1 MALKIGSILQN
12 RYRIDSVLGQGGM
25 GAVYKA
31 FDVNLGVDV
40 AVKENLFTTAEF
52 ARQFERE
59 AKILA
64 RLRHPNLPRV
74 TDHFVIQG
82 EGQYLVMDFITGRDL
97 RHRLEGDGAVSEEE
111 ALPWFLEICD
121 ALAYLHRQK
130 KPIIHRDVK
139 PGNIKIRPDG
149 RAFLVD
155 FGLAKVFEDEGLT
168 TTGAKAMTPGFS
180 PPEQYGTGRT
190 DERTDIYSLG
200 ATMYAALT
208 ASIPED
214 SIERAMQRD
223 KLTPVR
229 KRSPIVSTEVA
240 RVIEKALEVRP
251 HERFQSVIDMA
262 NALGKASGI
271 SLPTMVGI
279 YPYLDHTIPGAGKT
293 VAAQRAT
300 QALQPISRR
309 RRRLPMVMLL
319 TTAAILIGIGAI
331 YISVP
336 DLGDRIAA
344 FFAPATAAPTAPGTN
359 STNMAGTRSM
369 TTNELTTLQGSAT
382 ADLSPVPS
390 EELTSEATVDGTPSS
405 TSIPVA
411 TPSGG
416 GFGQI
421 AYVSDKTGKP
431 QIFIIDSDGSNEK
444 QLTSFQEGAC
454 QPAWYPDGMKL
465 VFTSP
470 CSRNQDEYLGS
481 TLWEIVLD
489 EDDHASDPET
499 LQIGPGGNY
508 DPKVAPD
515 GERIAFTSL
524 RDGRAQLYVYDI
536 VNGQLTNLF
545 ETIAWY
551 QQPTW
556 SSAGTQLAFTSFH
569 TDVSEI
575 WIMPD
580 YGGIEG
586 ERFSSSE
593 GESSDSHADWSSD
606 GVWILFEREKTDSP
620 PHLVVAQF
628 GDRGFTTHRICIE
641 GAHAGF
647 PMSEPR
653 WSPDAKWI
661 VFETWPDGVNHD
673 IALITASCTSYTLLT
688 TDPGWDFD
696 PAWRPS
702 P

>member
-97 RHRLEGDGAVSEEE
+97 RHRLEGEGAVSEEE

-130 KPIIHRDVK
+130 KPIIHRDIK

-214 SIERAMQRD
+214 SIERAMDRD

-229 KRSPIVSTEVA
+229 KRSPIVSVEVA
-240 RVIEKALEVRP
+240 RVIEKALAVRP
-251 HERFQSVIDMA
+251 HDRFQSVIDMA

-271 SLPTMVGI
+271 SLPTMVGV
-279 YPYLDHTIPGAGKT
+279 YPHLDHTVTGAGKT

-300 QALQPISRR
+300 QALRPISRR
-309 RRRLPMVMLL
+309 RRRLPMVVLL
-319 TTAAILIGIGAI
+319 TTAAILIGISAI

-336 DLGDRIAA
+336 DLGDRIAV
-344 FFAPATAAPTAPGTN
+344 FFAPATTVPTATGGS
-359 STNMAGTRSM
+359 STNVAGTQA
-369 TTNELTTLQGSAT
+369 TNTNILDGSAT

-390 EELTSEATVDGTPSS
+390 EELPPEPTVETPST
-405 TSIPVA
+405 TSVPIA

-431 QIFIIDSDGSNEK
+431 QIFLMDSDGSNER

-454 QPAWYPDGMKL
+454 QPAWYPDGMKM

-470 CSRNQDEYLGS
+470 CSRNQDEYPGS
-481 TLWEIVLD
+481 TLWEIILD
-489 EDDHASDPET
+489 ETDHASDPVS

-508 DPKVAPD
+508 DPRIAPD
-515 GERIAFTSL
+515 GEKIAFTSL
-524 RDGRAQLYVYDI
+524 RDRHAQLYVYDM
-536 VNGQLTNLF
+536 VKGQLTNLF
-545 ETIAWY
+545 ETVARYHQAAWS
-551 QQPTW
+551 P
-556 SSAGTQLAFTSFH
+556 SGTQLVYASFH

-575 WIMPD
+575 YIMPA
-580 YGGIEG
+580 YGGVEG

-593 GESSDSHADWSSD
+593 GESSDSNPDWSSD
-606 GVWILFEREKTDSP
+606 GQWILYERDKTDSP
-620 PHLVVAQF
+620 PHLIVAQF
-628 GDRGFTTHRICIE
+628 SDRGRSPHRVCLE
-641 GAHAGF
+641 GVHANY
-647 PMSEPR
+647 PMSEPS
-653 WSPDAKWI
+653 WSPDGKWI

-673 IALITASCTSYTLLT
+673 IALITANCTSYTLLT

-696 PAWRPS
+696 PVWRPR